1 VQIQAAFRFAGRNRA
16 EMTLP
21 IALCDSA
28 HFRLQSLQALAQREH
43 AMIVVNEDSSRWLR
57 ELARF
62 VCIKNV
68 LFVYGN
74 VYDLVSFPVRGE
86 EADQMRWTE
95 SDLPGFLR
103 RFLLGMKYEVVAWT
117 DPVEDLSFVSP
128 EMEALFHKVERGD
141 EPDDRETAAENPE
154 KTPALPDQGRT
165 MNQQQSGGLLS
176 RAADKFRGGKPRA
189 VDWET
194 VVHRIGLGLQNTKVP
209 CAFVIDFASRLT
221 SSPDRLPRDERMLMT
236 RLLKATMASREVVR
250 EDGRWNNLLVLVCE
264 KLNDLPAFLYLNS
277 PRARSIHIDL
287 PDREERERF
296 IRRYYRYFHG
306 VAGAH
311 GPPPKQVVKEFVD
324 LADGLTNYEMRSL
337 VNLSLRERIP
347 VVDPDTGMSNV
358 KHISEMY
365 KYGVTVSEWDKI
377 SVERLAGAEAFIRT
391 RIKGQDAAVGR
402 VIDIV
407 KRAKIGIA
415 AGDSDKTNRPRGVLF
430 FAGPTGVGK
439 TEMAK
444 ALAELLFGRA
454 DRLLRFDMSEYASPN
469 SDQRLLGAPPGYVGY
484 EEGGQ
489 LTNAVKNTPFSILL
503 FDEIEKAHGSIFDKF
518 LQILDDGRLTDGKG
532 ETVYFSECIII
543 FTSNLGTVARE
554 EGEASQV
561 LVTPDMPYS
570 IMREVVLQA
579 IRDHFNFVLGRPEIL
594 NRFGDNFLV
603 FDFIKPPLD
612 EQIVD
617 LLIEQLSQAALETRG
632 TTVVVEQP
640 ARDKLVEH
648 ARTHLHHG
656 GRGIRNAVDFALVN
670 PLSRTLF
677 DGNIPAG
684 TCVRVL
690 DLIDQGA
697 DAPTRFE
704 LSVRVEPA

>member
-1 VQIQAAFRFAGRNRA
+1 
-16 EMTLP
+16 
-21 IALCDSA
+21 
-28 HFRLQSLQALAQREH
+28 
-43 AMIVVNEDSSRWLR
+43 MIVVNEESSRWLR
-57 ELARF
+57 EMARF

-68 LFVYGN
+68 LFIYGN
-74 VYDLVSFPVRGE
+74 VYDLVSFPVQGDE
-86 EADQMRWTE
+86 PNQLRWTE

-103 RFLLGMKYEVVAWT
+103 RFLLGMKYEIVAWA
-117 DPVEDLSFVSP
+117 DPVEDLTFVSP
-128 EMEALFHKVERGD
+128 EMEVLFHKIERGG
-141 EPDDRETAAENPE
+141 EPDDKDKPVSDADQSRAELE
-154 KTPALPDQGRT
+154 QGRS
-165 MNQQQSGGLLS
+165 MNQQQQGGMFS

-221 SSPDRLPRDERMLMT
+221 STPDRLPRDERMLMT
-236 RLLKATMASREVVR
+236 RLLKATMASREVIR
-250 EDGRWNNLLVLVCE
+250 EDGRWNNLIILICE

-277 PRARSIHIDL
+277 PRARSIHIEH
-287 PDREERERF
+287 PDRDERERF
-296 IRRYYRYFHG
+296 VRRYYRYFHG
-306 VAGAH
+306 AVGPQE
-311 GPPPKQVVKEFVD
+311 PPPRQVVKEFVD
-324 LADGLTNYEMRSL
+324 ESEGLTNYEMRSL

-347 VVDPDTGMSNV
+347 VVDGQTGMSNV
-358 KHISEMY
+358 KRISEMY
-365 KYGVTVSEWDKI
+365 KYGVTESEWDKI
-377 SVERLAGAEAFIRT
+377 SVERLAGAEEFIRT
-391 RIKGQDAAVGR
+391 RIKGQDAAVAR

-415 AGDSDKTNRPRGVLF
+415 AGDSDKSNRPRGVLF

-444 ALAELLFGRA
+444 AMAELLFGRE

-469 SDQRLLGAPPGYVGY
+469 ADQRLIGAPPGYVGY

-489 LTNAVKNTPFSILL
+489 LTNAVKNNPFAILL

-543 FTSNLGTVARE
+543 FTSNLGTVARS
-554 EGEASQV
+554 EGEAPQV
-561 LVTPDMPYS
+561 LVTPDMPYTA
-570 IMREVVLQA
+570 MRDCVLEA
-579 IRDHFNFVLGRPEIL
+579 IRDHFNFALGRPEIL
-594 NRFGDNFLV
+594 NRFGDNFVV

-617 LLIEQLSQAALETRG
+617 LLIGKLAHAALETRG
-632 TTVVVEQP
+632 ISVVVEDA
-640 ARDKLVEH
+640 ARGRLVEH

-656 GRGIRNAVDFALVN
+656 GRGIRNAVDYALVN
-670 PLSRTLF
+670 PLSRALF
-677 DGNIPAG
+677 DGNVPAG
-684 TCVRVL
+684 ARLRVL
-690 DLIDQGA
+690 DLVDRGE

-704 LSVRVEPA
+704 LVVRTEPG